1 MDRLTSEQQF
11 LLKRVEMEASHLSKE
26 ELVDALVDCWEQRF
40 RLKQAFMEYS
50 REAGLNFRLEEHRS
64 PYAPDDIEDL
74 TQVFGYEPTDEEAI
88 EYYQAMYESNMELD
102 MDEIVLGNDY
112 ES

>member
-64 PYAPDDIEDL
+64 PYAPDDIEGSDTGIWL
-74 TQVFGYEPTDEEAI
+74 RANRRRSD
-88 EYYQAMYESNMELD
+88 
-102 MDEIVLGNDY
+102 
-112 ES
+112 

>member
-1 MDRLTSEQQF
+1 MDRLTSEQLF

-40 RLKQAFMEYS
+40 MLKQAFLTHS
-50 REAGLNFRLEEHRS
+50 RETGLSFRLEEHRS
-64 PYAPDDIEDL
+64 PYAPENLEDL
-74 TQVFGYEPTDEEAI
+74 TQVFGYEPTNEEAV
-88 EYYQAMYESNMELD
+88 EYYQSMYESNMEID

-112 ES
+112 E